1 MRKKIIIIFILFFL
15 VIISIKLLVVYKNN
29 FSFVFMSYDGFQID
43 GDTIVKYNKRG
54 GNVIIPQSV
63 NGVTITNIAS
73 YAFYDLD
80 IDSIFIPNTIVNI
93 GDYAFSKNNIKYLEI
108 PSSVTNL
115 GEGAFMNNL
124 IKKIDMSNNVVLGN
138 GCFNNNELDTKNA
151 FFLNSYGELISY
163 GGKVKGNV
171 VLDRDI
177 SVIGNKAFF
186 DTGIISI
193 TLSDS
198 IVSIGDY
205 AFANN
210 YLVDIYLPNSI
221 KYISNSAFLNNNY
234 LTNIFNESDL
244 DFVFNYDS
252 VSVIEK
258 K

>member
-15 VIISIKLLVVYKNN
+15 VIVGIKLFFVYKNN
-29 FSFVFMSYDGFQID
+29 FSFVFMNYDGFQID
-43 GDTIVKYNKRG
+43 GDTIVKYSRKG
-54 GNVIIPQSV
+54 GNVVIPKSV

-73 YAFYDLD
+73 YAFYDLE
-80 IDSIFIPNTIVNI
+80 IDSIFIPDTIVNI
-93 GDYAFSKNNIKYLEI
+93 GDYAFAKNNITYLNL
-108 PSSVTNL
+108 PYSVTNL
-115 GEGAFMNNL
+115 GEGAFMNNF
-124 IKKIDMSNNVVLGN
+124 INKIDMSDNIVLGS
-138 GCFNNNELDTKNA
+138 GCFNNNELDTRNA

-177 SVIGNKAFF
+177 SVIGNMAFF

-234 LTNIFNESDL
+234 LTNIFIESDS
-244 DFVFNYDS
+244 DFVFNDDNI
-252 VSVIEK
+252 SVIEK